1 MVQGKDL
8 DPAAIEVTLAVRLIA
23 MPQSHAVISCLHANL
38 AALEAVLAD
47 IDQQGIAT
55 ITCLGDL
62 VGYGPQ
68 PNEVVDL
75 VRQRAIPTCQGCWDE
90 DIIEGLNA
98 CDCSYPSQLAERRG
112 HLAHQWTAEQLSEES
127 KAFLASLPMTLRR
140 DRLLFVHGS
149 PNSQHEYL
157 LPVMDAFAALERVES
172 AGAETLFCGH
182 THRPYV
188 GELREGSIRVRVRQM
203 PGEPAGVAEAE
214 DRELRL
220 PLRRI
225 INAGSV
231 GEPRHGN
238 TNATY
243 VIHDE
248 DIGAV
253 EIREV
258 PYEVERTCS
267 AIVDAGLPPI
277 FAWRLRHGFEYAER
291 ADDASHVCER

>member
-1 MVQGKDL
+1 
-8 DPAAIEVTLAVRLIA
+8 
-23 MPQSHAVISCLHANL
+23 MPHAVISCLHANL

-47 IDQQGIAT
+47 IDQQGIDT

-68 PNEVVDL
+68 PNEVVNL

-112 HLAHQWTAEQLSEES
+112 HLAHQWTAEQLSEEN

-157 LPVMDAFAALERVES
+157 LPDMDAFAALERVET
-172 AGAETLFCGH
+172 AGAETLFCGN

-188 GELREGSIRVRVRQM
+188 RELRDGSIRVRVQDGAASCGPSIERQIN
-203 PGEPAGVAEAE
+203 
-214 DRELRL
+214 L
-220 PLRRI
+220 PMHRI

-248 DIGAV
+248 AADSV

-258 PYEVERTCS
+258 AYDVERTCRT
-267 AIVDAGLPPI
+267 IVEVGLPPV

>member
-1 MVQGKDL
+1 M
-8 DPAAIEVTLAVRLIA
+8 A
-23 MPQSHAVISCLHANL
+23 HAVISCLHANL
-38 AALEAVLAD
+38 AAFEAVLAD
-47 IDQQGIAT
+47 IDQRGITT

-68 PNEVVDL
+68 PNEVVEL
-75 VRQRAIPTCQGCWDE
+75 VRDRGIPTCQGCWDE

-98 CDCSYPSQLAERRG
+98 CECSYPSQLAERRG
-112 HLAHQWTAEQLSEES
+112 HLAHEWTASQLTAAN
-127 KAFLASLPMTLRR
+127 KAYLASLPASLRR

-157 LPVMDAFAALERVES
+157 LPDMDAFAALERVEM
-172 AGAETLFCGH
+172 AGADTLFCGH
-182 THRPYV
+182 THRPYAR
-188 GELREGSIRVRVRQM
+188 ELSDGSIRIRVQK
-203 PGEPAGVAEAE
+203 PGDQHPSEEQKIQ
-214 DRELRL
+214 L
-220 PLRRI
+220 PVRRI

-238 TNATY
+238 THATY

-248 DIGAV
+248 EANSVD
-253 EIREV
+253 IREV
-258 PYEVERTCS
+258 AYDVERTCQ
-267 AIVDAGLPPI
+267 AILEAGLPPV

>member
-1 MVQGKDL
+1 M
-8 DPAAIEVTLAVRLIA
+8 A
-23 MPQSHAVISCLHANL
+23 HAVISCLHANL
-38 AALEAVLAD
+38 AALEAVLSD
-47 IDQQGIAT
+47 IDQRGITT

-68 PNEVVDL
+68 PNEVVNL
-75 VRQRAIPTCQGCWDE
+75 VRERSIPSCQGCWDE

-98 CDCSYPSQLAERRG
+98 CECSYPSQLAERRG
-112 HLAHQWTAEQLSEES
+112 HQAHQWTAEQLSEEN

-140 DRLLFVHGS
+140 DRRLFVHGS

-157 LPVMDAFAALERVES
+157 LPDMDAFAALERVQT
-172 AGAETLFCGH
+172 ADADTLFCGH

-188 GELREGSIRVRVRQM
+188 RELRDGVIRVRVQT
-203 PGEPAGVAEAE
+203 PADPLAAAE
-214 DRELRL
+214 REMAL
-220 PLRRI
+220 PVRRI
-225 INAGSV
+225 VNAGSV

-238 TNATY
+238 THATY

-248 DIGAV
+248 ATGRV

-258 PYEVERTCS
+258 PYDVERTCR
-267 AIVDAGLPPI
+267 AIVEVGLPPV